1 MAKLDPFRTP
11 DSRARFIAKYDAI
24 LSDWPVP
31 FEERDVST
39 GFGTTHVIVSGPEAA
54 PPLVLLH
61 GAAATAVMW
70 APVIEAL
77 SADHRCYCVDT
88 ITEAN
93 KSVASR
99 RARGVPDLMTWL
111 TEVFGGLGIDS
122 AKVAGLSYGGW
133 LAANLAVREP
143 KLVERLV
150 LICPAATLAPIVA
163 EFYVRMLASGLLRSP
178 ERVRRFIRWL
188 SSTPEV
194 MSHPG
199 PDLIVSNL
207 LSARILRPEVTPP
220 TVLTDGEL
228 RRIVAPT
235 TVVIGDR
242 EVIYRTGPRS
252 ALDRAEALIPGVRT
266 VSIPGANHMLTVD
279 APTRLAAEVRAALA

>member
-1 MAKLDPFRTP
+1 M
-11 DSRARFIAKYDAI
+11 
-24 LSDWPVP
+24 
-31 FEERDVST
+31 ST

-77 SADHRCYCVDT
+77 SADHRCHCVDT

-99 RARGVPDLMTWL
+99 RARGVPDLTTWL
-111 TEVFGGLGIDS
+111 TEVFAGLGIDS
-122 AKVAGLSYGGW
+122 AMVAGLSYGGW

-143 KLVERLV
+143 KLIERMVLV
-150 LICPAATLAPIVA
+150 CPAATLAPLPA
-163 EFYVRMLASGLLRSP
+163 EFYMRMFTSGLLRSP
-178 ERVRRFIRWL
+178 VRARRFVRWM

-194 MSHPG
+194 MSHPTAE
-199 PDLIVSNL
+199 LIVSNL
-207 LSARILRPEVTPP
+207 LSARILRPEVTLP
-220 TVLTDGEL
+220 TVLTDDEL
-228 RRIVAPT
+228 RRIGAPT
-235 TVVIGDR
+235 TVVIGDQ

-252 ALDRAEALIPGVRT
+252 ALDRAEALIPDLRT

-279 APTRLAAEVRAALA
+279 APSRLAAELRTALA